1 MTIQRTKLTQY
12 RRYRPAVAIART
24 HARELAEKWELLE
37 VRDSLEMA
45 VSELVTNA
53 VVHGR
58 AAKGSRVT
66 VTYRLDEDRLRAEVR
81 DWASGM
87 PRINRQSPR
96 GVYATGGRGLQV
108 VAAITDRWGVI
119 PRVIGKSVWFEFKRI
134 SAPTDAAF
142 DGEAS

>member
-1 MTIQRTKLTQY
+1 MTIQRTKLMQY

-24 HARELAEKWELLE
+24 HARELAEKWELTA
-37 VRDSLEMA
+37 VRDSLELA
-45 VSELVTNA
+45 VSELVANA

-87 PRINRQSPR
+87 PRINRQSPH
-96 GVYATGGRGLQV
+96 GTYATGGRGLQV
-108 VAAITDRWGVI
+108 VAALSDRWGVI
-119 PRVIGKSVWFEFKRI
+119 PRVIGKSVWFEFRRN
-134 SAPTDAAF
+134 SAHAEATF
-142 DGEAS
+142 GGETS

>member
-1 MTIQRTKLTQY
+1 MTIQRMKMAHY
-12 RRYRPAVAIART
+12 RRYRPAVVIART
-24 HARELAEKWELLE
+24 HARELAEKWELTE
-37 VRDSLEMA
+37 VRDYLELA

-66 VTYRLDEDRLRAEVR
+66 VTYRLDEERLWAEVR

-87 PRINRQSPR
+87 PKISRPSPR
-96 GVYATGGRGLQV
+96 GMYADGGRGLRV

-119 PRVIGKSVWFEFKRI
+119 PRVIGKSVWFEFKRN
-134 SAPTDAAF
+134 SAPADATCR
-142 DGEAS
+142 GETS